1 MIGAIIGDIVGSRF
15 EFDNVKTKN
24 FDLFA
29 PYCDFTDDTIC
40 TVAVADA
47 ILNNKEY
54 KESMIKWC
62 RLYPHQTGGYG
73 GSFAKWIFSDN
84 PKPYNSYGNGSA
96 MRVSPVGWLFD
107 RDLIAD
113 EAKSSAMITH
123 SHPEGVLGAVIVAEC
138 VYLARSGYSKEEIS
152 NFVSD
157 FYVYLKMPSPFSN
170 PFDETCLNAVPVA
183 ISCFLESNS
192 FEETIRN
199 AIIVGGDSDT
209 IAAIAGSI
217 AEPFFGVPNWIRENA
232 MDFLDE
238 PIISII
244 KQFEYEKR

>member
-24 FDLFA
+24 FNLFD

-62 RLYPHQTGGYG
+62 RLYPHPTGGYG

-96 MRVSPVGWLFD
+96 MRVSPVGWLYSKD
-107 RDLIAD
+107 NIITGAI
-113 EAKSSAMITH
+113 ESARITH
-123 SHPEGVLGAVIVAEC
+123 SHPEGIQGAIVVAMC
-138 VYLARSGYSKEEIS
+138 VYMARSNYSKEKIS
-152 NFVSD
+152 SFVTD
-157 FYVYLKMPSPFSN
+157 FYGKLEMPELFSN
-170 PFDETCLNAVPVA
+170 PFDETCSNAVPVA
-183 ISCFLESNS
+183 ISCFLESNN

-199 AIIVGGDSDT
+199 SILVGGDSDT

-217 AEPFFGVPNWIRENA
+217 AEPFFGIPDWIKESA
-232 MDFLDE
+232 MTYLPEDMKK
-238 PIISII
+238 II